1 MPETTQYVPESKRQ
15 YGYEWMNALAQAGDL
30 FSDLFEDFL
39 PAFEAYGLIPG
50 QEVPSSTQPQPEIV
64 VQPAP
69 EVITPKWYD
78 QIPPWG
84 WGLIGLGGGA
94 LVFALLRR

>member
-1 MPETTQYVPESKRQ
+1 MPEATTQ
-15 YGYEWMNALAQAGDL
+15 YGYEWMNALSQAGDL
-30 FSDLFEDFL
+30 FGDLF
-39 PAFEAYGLIPG
+39 PVFEAYGLVPG
-50 QEVPSSTQPQPEIV
+50 QDAGQPMPPAQPQPGGIV

-94 LVFALLRR
+94 LVFALLRQ

>member
-1 MPETTQYVPESKRQ
+1 MPEATTQ
-15 YGYEWMNALAQAGDL
+15 YGYEWMNALSQAGDL
-30 FSDLFEDFL
+30 FGDLF
-39 PAFEAYGLIPG
+39 PVFEAYGLVPG
-50 QEVPSSTQPQPEIV
+50 QDVAEPAQPQPSGIV

>member
-1 MPETTQYVPESKRQ
+1 MPEAATTQ

-30 FSDLFEDFL
+30 FGDLF
-39 PAFEAYGLIPG
+39 PVFESYGLVPG
-50 QEVPSSTQPQPEIV
+50 QDAAPPAQPQPAIV

-69 EVITPKWYD
+69 EVVTPKWYD

-94 LVFALLRR
+94 LVSALLRR

>member
-1 MPETTQYVPESKRQ
+1 MPEAATPYD
-15 YGYEWMNALAQAGDL
+15 YEWMNALSQAGDL
-30 FSDLFEDFL
+30 FGDLF
-39 PAFEAYGLIPG
+39 PVFEAYGL
-50 QEVPSSTQPQPEIV
+50 VPAQDAGAPAQIQPAIV

-69 EVITPKWYD
+69 EVITPRWYD

-94 LVFALLRR
+94 LAIAFLRR